1 MSFNHNMALQIANR
15 SQIAIPENEDIWQPA
30 IQNTLPDNSND
41 LAKLIV
47 WSKARMEALKTCI
60 SHADK
65 ADNLGNIYQ
74 ALTKELRFISEA
86 TIQAELKLGDFIS
99 QIPKA
104 TSSNNISGKEKVNTQ
119 NVIGADLG
127 STNEEVP
134 EKKRDQIKKLG
145 LSPKQAETFQRMAKH
160 REIVEQTIEK
170 FRNDKK
176 VITRSIILKKLNQLQ
191 TNNPTNPSTNNELP
205 VIFQGNVMNFQPDK
219 KYKLIITTPSGSSKI
234 APNIWLPKVLKNMS
248 EDGAAYIF
256 IDDSPEI
263 LRTYLNAKKPNEIIV
278 VQIKS
283 GNVAPNRIYNHKH
296 KFCLFYSENKTKLNL
311 SGSNRNAIQNADNL
325 SDAVAVFIQQA
336 TNKDDIVFDPFA
348 DNDELLLVAKKLGR
362 KAYGLKQEDLPLIT
376 GCEEV
381 SLIA

>member
-160 REIVEQTIEK
+160 REIVEQTIAK

-176 VITRSIILKKLNQLQ
+176 LSL
-191 TNNPTNPSTNNELP
+191 
-205 VIFQGNVMNFQPDK
+205 
-219 KYKLIITTPSGSSKI
+219 
-234 APNIWLPKVLKNMS
+234 AVL
-248 EDGAAYIF
+248 F
-256 IDDSPEI
+256 
-263 LRTYLNAKKPNEIIV
+263 
-278 VQIKS
+278 
-283 GNVAPNRIYNHKH
+283 
-296 KFCLFYSENKTKLNL
+296 
-311 SGSNRNAIQNADNL
+311 
-325 SDAVAVFIQQA
+325 
-336 TNKDDIVFDPFA
+336 
-348 DNDELLLVAKKLGR
+348 
-362 KAYGLKQEDLPLIT
+362 
-376 GCEEV
+376 
-381 SLIA
+381 